1 MKFSTKTLEEIRQ
14 LLVTEFSEQLQEG
27 EIEANEIEQN
37 LRRVLQKAGQESLGA
52 MLSLLDQH
60 SYQQR
65 ETCQCK
71 GRGQRIA
78 RCPAQ
83 VLSVFGWVAYR
94 RSYYQ
99 CEQCGRR

>member
-1 MKFSTKTLEEIRQ
+1 MKFSTKTLAEIRQ
-14 LLVTEFSEQLQEG
+14 LLVAEFREQIQEG
-27 EIEANEIEQN
+27 EIQPDEIEQN
-37 LRRVLQKAGQESLGA
+37 LRSVLRAAGQESLGA

-60 SYQQR
+60 TYQRR
-65 ETCQCK
+65 ETCLCQ

-94 RSYYQ
+94 R
-99 CEQCGRR
+99 